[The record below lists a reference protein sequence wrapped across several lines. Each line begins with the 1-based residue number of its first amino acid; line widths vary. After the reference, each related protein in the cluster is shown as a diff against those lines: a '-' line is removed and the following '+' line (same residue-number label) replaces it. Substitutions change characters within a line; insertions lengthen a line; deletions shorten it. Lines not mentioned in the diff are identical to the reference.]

1 MNRTASR
8 TLRHSL
14 AATMVA
20 ALLAACTDGPPVGPD
35 GRSASRAAR
44 AETEATTT
52 GRGVDLTGCEQL
64 QAPAGSVLS
73 ARIYAR
79 GDQIYRW
86 NGSAWSFVG
95 PEATLYADAEGTGVV
110 GTHYAGPRWK
120 SNSGGVVKGT
130 LRDRCTPDTSAID
143 WLLLDLAAE
152 EGVGLFQRAVAVQRV
167 NTVGGKAPT
176 AAGALGEVRRV
187 AYTAEYLFYQMP

>member
-1 MNRTASR
+1 MNRTTSR

-20 ALLAACTDGPPVGPD
+20 ALLAACTDAAPVGPD

-44 AETEATTT
+44 AETLATTT

-64 QAPAGSVLS
+64 KAPAGSVLS

-86 NGSAWSFVG
+86 NGAAWSFVG
-95 PEATLYADAEGTGVV
+95 PEATLYADAGGTGVV

-120 SNSGGVVKGT
+120 SLSGGVVKGT
-130 LRDRCTPDTSAID
+130 LRDRCTPSADAID
-143 WLLLDLAAE
+143 WLLLDLTPE
-152 EGVGLFQRAVAVQRV
+152 EGAGIFQRAVAVQRV
-167 NTVGGKAPT
+167 NTTGGKAPVG
-176 AAGALGEVRRV
+176 AGALNEVRRV